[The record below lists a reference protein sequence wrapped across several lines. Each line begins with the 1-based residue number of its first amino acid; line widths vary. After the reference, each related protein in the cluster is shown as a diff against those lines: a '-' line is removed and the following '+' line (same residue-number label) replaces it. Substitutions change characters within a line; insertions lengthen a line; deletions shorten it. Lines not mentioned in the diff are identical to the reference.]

1 MSKGL
6 PGRLP
11 AGERL
16 LWQGSP
22 SWRTLLRSMFHI
34 RAVAAYF
41 AIIIAW
47 CAASY
52 LRNGDNVGEV
62 GLSVLRMSGVALVP
76 LVLMVI
82 YALLLQPHNDL
93 HHHHPPHRAAPW
105 RGIPHVH
112 QPALRAQS
120 RPPRSRRT
128 LTAAA
133 TSPSPLTDGSKV
145 ALLAVWPNARPW
157 RMRNPEPM
165 LRGIKD
171 AASVAQILSRALAAS
186 AEMPV
191 SARNAVASQP
201 AGANGANAGRSG
213 GLERVPP
220 MHTER
225 AIRPSHF
232 SRFPLMVAGSIL
244 VVAVLGTLR
253 RAPRRGRGH
262 AAYRHPRRRTHSPF
276 RRPCGTAPSS
286 SSTPRTTEPL
296 QS

>member
-82 YALLLQPHNDL
+82 YALLLQRTTIYTITTRRIVL
-93 HHHHPPHRAAPW
+93 HHGVAFPMSINLPYVRIASAALSTNAD
-105 RGIPHVH
+105 GSGDIPV
-112 QPALRAQS
+112 
-120 RPPRSRRT
+120 T
-128 LTAAA
+128 
-133 TSPSPLTDGSKV
+133 LTDGSKV

-157 RMRNPEPM
+157 RMRNPEPT

-201 AGANGANAGRSG
+201 AGAT
-213 GLERVPP
+213 VQMP
-220 MHTER
+220 
-225 AIRPSHF
+225 
-232 SRFPLMVAGSIL
+232 
-244 VVAVLGTLR
+244 
-253 RAPRRGRGH
+253 
-262 AAYRHPRRRTHSPF
+262 AA
-276 RRPCGTAPSS
+276 AAA
-286 SSTPRTTEPL
+286 
-296 QS
+296 